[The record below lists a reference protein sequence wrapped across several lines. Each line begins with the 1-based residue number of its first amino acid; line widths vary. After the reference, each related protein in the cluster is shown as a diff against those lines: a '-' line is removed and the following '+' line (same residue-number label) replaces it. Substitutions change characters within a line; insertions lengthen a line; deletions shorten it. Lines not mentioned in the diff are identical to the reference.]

1 MGCLAVFSVGCAVG
15 QRYILWWVGDG
26 ASLTLSGLDSW
37 GKLTQG
43 GGTGPQTRTACLA
56 LGYHT
61 LSLQD
66 RWGSRA
72 SDCERCLGR
81 RNVRAPTGA
90 CLAVG
95 CDTLSF
101 QDRWGSRAS
110 DCERCL
116 RWRGVRHRR
125 VQSMGFVQS
134 LRMPLFA
141 EVFCGGFIYQEQG
154 FVLAGS

>member
-72 SDCERCLGR
+72 SDCERCL
-81 RNVRAPTGA
+81 
-90 CLAVG
+90 
-95 CDTLSF
+95 
-101 QDRWGSRAS
+101 
-110 DCERCL
+110 

-125 VQSMGFVQS
+125 VQSMGFVQF